1 MQICEQLQGKASDLF
16 TNQFNT
22 MTGELN
28 ETQINNLLSSQVVGR
43 LGCSRGKQA
52 YVVPVTFAY
61 DGIYIYGQTTE
72 GSKLEILRKNPK
84 VCFEVDTMTD
94 MKNWQSVV
102 IEGKFEEL
110 NNKEAEQ
117 TREIL
122 YNRIFPLSTSST
134 IHMYGHQQN
143 DEVDDNAKVKD
154 VMYRI
159 RIKKVSGRFE
169 KG

>member
-1 MQICEQLQGKASDLF
+1 
-16 TNQFNT
+16 

-52 YVVPVTFAY
+52 YIVPVTFAY

-72 GSKLEILRKNPK
+72 GTKLEILRKNPK

-94 MKNWQSVV
+94 MKNWQSVM

-110 NNKEAEQ
+110 KSKEAEQ
-117 TREIL
+117 AREIL

-134 IHMYGHQQN
+134 IHTYGHQQN
-143 DEVDDNAKVKD
+143 GKIDDNAKIKD

-169 KG
+169 KA

>member
-1 MQICEQLQGKASDLF
+1 
-16 TNQFNT
+16 

-43 LGCSRGKQA
+43 LGCSKGKQP

-61 DGIYIYGQTTE
+61 DGVYIYGQTTE
-72 GSKLEILRKNPK
+72 GTKLEILRKNPK

-94 MKNWQSVV
+94 MKNWQSV
-102 IEGKFEEL
+102 IIQGIFEEL
-110 NNKEAEQ
+110 KSKEAEQ

-134 IHMYGHQQN
+134 IHTYGYLQN
-143 DEVDDNAKVKD
+143 GKVEDNAKIKD

-159 RIKKVSGRFE
+159 AIKKVTGRFE